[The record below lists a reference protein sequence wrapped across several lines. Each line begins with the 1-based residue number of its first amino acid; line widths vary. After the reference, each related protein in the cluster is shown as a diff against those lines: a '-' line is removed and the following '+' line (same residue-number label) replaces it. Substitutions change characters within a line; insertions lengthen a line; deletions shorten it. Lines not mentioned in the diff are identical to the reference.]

1 MNWPERDMMWVG
13 QMRSASSNLKLAG
26 AVAAPLLVV
35 AAAVV
40 LLVVRASGQAP
51 DPFNQP
57 GSPCWELANLEF
69 PPEKAA
75 LVKEDCEA
83 QKAALERFERSGGV
97 KSTVEPPAPV
107 PSAVSTEPPCTDQW
121 KPAAGNFGCVLYGA
135 LEGHQPP
142 PGYEKVLLVEN
153 SWAGTGYI
161 VYAGALYDDPDQGVI
176 VVTDRFVSPLP
187 KVLGEYRP
195 PTKEGRLRILEA
207 QGDTLSI
214 VSAGGTRYSFNADTR
229 ALAKQ

>member
-1 MNWPERDMMWVG
+1 
-13 QMRSASSNLKLAG
+13 MRTATSNLKLVG

-35 AAAVV
+35 VAAVA
-40 LLVVRASGQAP
+40 LLVVRASGEAP
-51 DPFNQP
+51 DPLNQP
-57 GSPCWELANLEF
+57 GSPCWDLANLEF

-75 LVKEDCEA
+75 LVQEDCDA

-97 KSTVEPPAPV
+97 KSIPEPPAPV
-107 PSAVSTEPPCTDQW
+107 PSAVSTVPPCNDQW
-121 KPAAGNFGCVLYGA
+121 KPTAGNLGCVLYGV

-142 PGYEKVLLVEN
+142 AGYEKVYLVEDA
-153 SWAGTGYI
+153 WAGTRYT
-161 VYAGALYDDPDQGVI
+161 VYVGALYDDPDQGV
-176 VVTDRFVSPLP
+176 VVVIKNNTWPPER
-187 KVLGEYRP
+187 LGDYRS
-195 PTKEGRLRILEA
+195 PTKEGRLRILDA